1 MWTTYDG
8 KCGNGFSHFE
18 NGLHLFYSFVL
29 KTHAMAAR
37 NLLVLLL
44 VVLAGCSTLIA
55 PPQDPSPPAGTES
68 PPEQQSNTTAPT
80 DDNTSEPTLPQISV
94 TGGNLATDPI
104 QTFRR
109 VTTQLGINSTVANQ
123 YNVSIKV
130 ITPENVRSS
139 REPPRFLRVLGVQA
153 PEYRTNLAGQT
164 IGDDEIRINHDVAT
178 QPRIAGLLT
187 HEYVHIVQ
195 HSRDETGQLFDV
207 DTSGWDEIPPSG
219 PELRLL
225 DSSLTEGAATHVA
238 DQYQQAYT
246 DTLPQGTRYR
256 RAYEQRETAGGR
268 YFMAP
273 YWFGYRYVADRL
285 EDNSTLAS
293 IYDQPPRTTEALV
306 HQYDPGAEPPV
317 SLPVNVTGDRWRP
330 DDRGRVG
337 ELGTRIALS
346 AHLNRSRAAVGADGW
361 GNDALVP
368 FERNSSR
375 GYVWITRW
383 DDTANASEFRTALT
397 AALNQDATA
406 TEMGW
411 RDGQVV
417 FRIQQGE
424 DSETV
429 VVVAGPPKFARN
441 TSMDINQRVSVQ
453 VR

>member
-1 MWTTYDG
+1 
-8 KCGNGFSHFE
+8 
-18 NGLHLFYSFVL
+18 
-29 KTHAMAAR
+29 MAAR
-37 NLLVLLL
+37 NALVLLL
-44 VVLAGCSTLIA
+44 VVLAGCSALTA
-55 PPQDPSPPAGTES
+55 PPQDSSPPTGTES
-68 PPEQQSNTTAPT
+68 PAERRSNTTAPT
-80 DDNTSEPTLPQISV
+80 DDNTSEPPLPQISV
-94 TGGNLATDPI
+94 TGGDLATDPT

-109 VTTQLGINSTVANQ
+109 VTTRLGLNSTVTNQ
-123 YNVSIKV
+123 YNISIKV
-130 ITPENVRSS
+130 IAPENVRSS
-139 REPPRFLRVLGVQA
+139 REPPHFLRVLGVQA

-178 QPRIAGLLT
+178 QPRIAGLLA

-195 HSRDETGQLFDV
+195 HSRGDTGQLFDV
-207 DTSGWDEIPPSG
+207 NTSGWDAIPPFG

-225 DSSLTEGAATHVA
+225 ASSLTEGTATHVA
-238 DQYQQAYT
+238 EQYQQTYT

-293 IYDQPPRTTEALV
+293 IYDQPPRTSEALI
-306 HQYDPGAEPPV
+306 HQYDPGVEPPV
-317 SLPVNVTGDRWRP
+317 PLSVNVTADRWRP

-346 AHLNRSRAAVGADGW
+346 AHLDRSRAAVGADGW
-361 GNDALVP
+361 GNDVLVP

-383 DDTANASEFRTALT
+383 DDSANASEFRTALT
-397 AALNQDATA
+397 AALNRDATA
-406 TEMGW
+406 TDSGW

-429 VVVAGPPKFARN
+429 VVVAGPPEFARN
-441 TSMDINQRVSVQ
+441 TSLDIDQRVSVQ